1 MINKYFIKANESIES
16 AIRKISDSGQKCIV
30 VHKNKRLVGT
40 ISDGDIRKTIVKN
53 INIKTSI
60 NKYFNKNPKYLEE
73 HNYTEQDIKIFFNKY
88 NLDIIP
94 IVDKKNIIKF
104 VIDRNY
110 FFKKKLSRNHKL
122 KVPVVIMAGGRGTRL
137 KPITDVIP
145 KPLVPYK
152 GVPIVEQIFN
162 DFFGQG
168 FKEFNLTLNFK
179 SKIIETYIKEIK
191 KNNMTINMVKEI
203 VPRGTASSLK
213 LFKNKI
219 KGDFIV
225 TNCDVLFNLDYENL
239 IRFHKENKN
248 IITVVG
254 AIKNIKIPYG
264 VCKILKRNILQ
275 RIEEKPDYELIVST
289 GLYVVNEKVMKII
302 PKSKE
307 YNFDKL
313 ISDVINKK
321 HKISVYKIDDKSWID
336 VGHWDGFKKNIN
348 F

>member
-1 MINKYFIKANESIES
+1 MRNNYQVNSNYTIEKTIK
-16 AIRKISDSGQKCIV
+16 KISDSGQKCVIV
-30 VHKNKRLVGT
+30 LQKDKLIGT
-40 ISDGDIRKTIVKN
+40 ISDGDIRKVIIKK
-53 INIKTSI
+53 INIKSKI
-60 NKYFNKNPKYLEE
+60 KKYFNRNPKFLIEGKY
-73 HNYTEQDIKIFFNKY
+73 NDQDILNYFNRY

-94 IVDKKNIIKF
+94 VVDKKKNFKF

-110 FFKKKLSRNHKL
+110 FFKKKLVKVKKL
-122 KVPVVIMAGGRGTRL
+122 KVPIVIMAGGKGTRL
-137 KPITDVIP
+137 RPITNVIP

-152 GVPIVEQIFN
+152 GVPIIEQIFN
-162 DFFGQG
+162 DFFVQG

-191 KNNMTINMVKEI
+191 KNNMTINIAKEI

-219 KGDFIV
+219 KGDFVV

-239 IRFHKENKN
+239 IQFHKKNKN
-248 IITVVG
+248 MITVVG
-254 AIKNIKIPYG
+254 AKKNIKIPYG
-264 VCKILKRNILQ
+264 VCKIQSKNILQ
-275 RIEEKPDYELIVST
+275 KIEEKPDYELIVST
-289 GLYVVNEKVMKII
+289 GLYVVNEQVMKII

-313 ISDVINKK
+313 ISDVIKK
-321 HKISVYKIDDKSWID
+321 KLKISVYQIDDKSWID